1 MNVHKENEVM
11 SKEFQLILALILTG
25 AGFLFYKINL
35 HPASSA
41 YQNASF
47 KTLDD
52 LKSRGQIEVHSYEEW
67 KKKNNVK
74 STRFEKWKEGKF
86 TGTLST
92 PSPSQPPSSIPSK
105 ASSPSQD

>member
-1 MNVHKENEVM
+1 MNVHKEKEVM

-35 HPASSA
+35 QSSSTA

-52 LKSRGQIEVHSYEEW
+52 LKTRGQIEVHSYEEW
-67 KKKNNVK
+67 KKKNKIK
-74 STRFEKWKEGKF
+74 STRFEKWKARKPS
-86 TGTLST
+86 TSPST
-92 PSPSQPPSSIPSK
+92 PSEPDNTKTPTPSPN
-105 ASSPSQD
+105 